1 MSDSPVHLILGAS
14 GGIGSALAR
23 RLVAR
28 GARTVLAAPDSERL
42 DALARELS
50 AEAVVLD
57 ARDFE
62 AVSLCVEGV
71 LATQGRLDGIA
82 CLVGSILLKPAHST
96 SATELRETLEQ
107 NLLPAFATLAAAGR
121 HLRKRGGSVVLMSSA
136 AARTGLPN
144 HEAIAAAKG
153 AVASLALSAAATYA
167 ASALRVNAL
176 LPGLVRTPL
185 SARITASPASLAA
198 SEALHPLGR
207 IGTAEEVASA
217 IAWLLDPEQS
227 WVTGQLLGIDGGL
240 ATVRSRR
247 AGIAGDGP

>member
-1 MSDSPVHLILGAS
+1 MSDSPLHLILGAS

-28 GARTVLAAPDSERL
+28 GARTVLAAPASERL
-42 DALARELS
+42 EALARELS

-62 AVSLCVEGV
+62 AVSACVEGV
-71 LATQGRLDGIA
+71 LARHARLDGIA

-96 SATELRETLEQ
+96 SAAELRETLEQ
-107 NLLPAFATLAAAGR
+107 NLFPAFATLAAAGR
-121 HLRKRGGSVVLMSSA
+121 HLRKRGGSIVLMASA

-167 ASALRVNAL
+167 PSGLRVNAI
-176 LPGLVRTPL
+176 LPGLVDTPL
-185 SARITASPASLAA
+185 AARVTTNPASLAA
-198 SEALHPLGR
+198 STSLHPLGR
-207 IGTAEEVASA
+207 IGTAAEVASA
-217 IAWLLDPEQS
+217 IAWLLDPEQT

-240 ATVRSRR
+240 ASLRSR
-247 AGIAGDGP
+247 

>member
-1 MSDSPVHLILGAS
+1 MPNSPVHLILGAS

-23 RLVAR
+23 RLVAA
-28 GARTVLAAPDSERL
+28 GARPILAAPASERL
-42 DALARELS
+42 EALAHELA

-57 ARDFE
+57 ARDFD
-62 AVSLCVEGV
+62 AVGACVEGV
-71 LATQGRLDGIA
+71 LERHERLDGIA

-96 SATELRETLEQ
+96 SAAELRQTLDQ

-121 HLRKRGGSVVLMSSA
+121 HLRKRGGSIVLMSSA

-153 AVASLALSAAATYA
+153 AVAALAVSAAATYA
-167 ASALRVNAL
+167 ASGLRVNAL
-176 LPGLVRTPL
+176 APGLVRTPL
-185 SARITASPASLAA
+185 SARITASPAALAA

-217 IAWLLDPEQS
+217 IAWLLDPEQA
-227 WVTGQLLGIDGGL
+227 WLTGQILGLDGGL
-240 ATVRSRR
+240 ATLRSR
-247 AGIAGDGP
+247 